1 MEIEFIQY
9 SSIAEVQIK
18 SGSATINEDVSKY
31 IGGAWIVPIAT
42 VERFITIANEMSRF
56 NREDDVEFVKKIYD
70 TFLNDSER
78 ERFLDLC
85 INKK

>member
-1 MEIEFIQY
+1 MEIEFVQY
-9 SSIAEVQIK
+9 SSIAEVHIK

-31 IGGAWIVPIAT
+31 IGGTWIVPSAT

-56 NREDDVEFVKKIYD
+56 NREDDVDFVKKIYD